1 VIFSGLKPQRAY
13 TASTHIN
20 GGLNMRT
27 LLLLAFLVPL
37 ALRGQNNVAPND
49 GSSLVVTGSS
59 YAKSRHTL
67 EFADASSPGPAPAM
81 TAANKNFERNRRI
94 NDPAGVRDPN
104 ADTIDGRSAAMEKS
118 VQESRA
124 PKRKEVDGY
133 EYRVKFRNSGAKA
146 VEVLFWEY
154 EFTDSSN
161 SSNVARRQFLCG
173 VGIKPGKEKEIL
185 SFSVSGPSNVVS
197 AGSLASEA
205 GPTFAERVVVNRVE
219 YSDGTIWQR
228 KGWNFTEVR
237 ESIKRATSTP
247 WGAEM
252 CRGL

>member
-1 VIFSGLKPQRAY
+1 
-13 TASTHIN
+13 
-20 GGLNMRT
+20 MRT
-27 LLLLAFLVPL
+27 ILLLALLLPP
-37 ALRGQNNVAPND
+37 ALHPRNISAQND
-49 GSSLVVTGSS
+49 GSALVVVGSK

-67 EFADASSPGPAPAM
+67 EFADTSNPGPAPAM

-104 ADTIDGRSAAMEKS
+104 ADTIDGRSAAMERS

-124 PKRKEVDGY
+124 PKRKEVEGY
-133 EYRVKFRNSGAKA
+133 EYRVKFRNAGEKA

-154 EFTDSSN
+154 QFTETAN
-161 SSNVARRQFLCG
+161 PANVARRQFLCG
-173 VGIKPGKEKEIL
+173 VGIKPGKEKEVI

-197 AGSLASEA
+197 AGSLASES
-205 GPTFAERVVVNRVE
+205 GPAYGERVVVNRVE
-219 YSDGTIWQR
+219 YADGTIWQR
-228 KGWNFTEVR
+228 KDWNFLEVR

-252 CRGL
+252 CRSL

>member
-1 VIFSGLKPQRAY
+1 
-13 TASTHIN
+13 
-20 GGLNMRT
+20 MRT
-27 LLLLAFLVPL
+27 IVLLALILPQ
-37 ALRGQNNVAPND
+37 ALYAQNSPAQND
-49 GSSLVVTGSS
+49 GSALVVVGSK
-59 YAKSRHTL
+59 YAKSRHIL
-67 EFADASSPGPAPAM
+67 EFADTSATAPAAAM
-81 TAANKNFERNRRI
+81 TSANKNFERNRRI

-104 ADTIDGRSAAMEKS
+104 ADTIDGRSAAMERN

-124 PKRKEVDGY
+124 PKRKEVEGY
-133 EYRVKFRNSGAKA
+133 EYRVKFRNAGEKA

-154 EFTDSSN
+154 QFTETAN
-161 SSNVARRQFLCG
+161 PANVARRQFLCG
-173 VGIKPGKEKEIL
+173 VGIKSGKEKEVI

-197 AGSLASEA
+197 AGSLASES
-205 GPTFAERVVVNRVE
+205 GPSYGERVVVNRVE

-228 KGWNFTEVR
+228 KDWNFLEVR

>member
-1 VIFSGLKPQRAY
+1 
-13 TASTHIN
+13 
-20 GGLNMRT
+20 MRT
-27 LLLLAFLVPL
+27 ILLLALLLPL
-37 ALRGQNNVAPND
+37 ALHPRNISAQND
-49 GSSLVVTGSS
+49 GSALVVVGSK
-59 YAKSRHTL
+59 YAKSRHML
-67 EFADASSPGPAPAM
+67 EFADTSSPGPAPAM

-104 ADTIDGRSAAMEKS
+104 ADTIDGRSAAMERS

-124 PKRKEVDGY
+124 PKRKEVEGY
-133 EYRVKFRNSGAKA
+133 EYRVKFRNAGEKA

-154 EFTDSSN
+154 QFTETAN
-161 SSNVARRQFLCG
+161 PANVARRQFLCG
-173 VGIKPGKEKEIL
+173 VGIKPGKEKDVI

-197 AGSLASEA
+197 AGSLASES
-205 GPTFAERVVVNRVE
+205 GPSYGERVIVNRIE
-219 YSDGTIWQR
+219 YADGTIWQR
-228 KGWNFTEVR
+228 KDWNFLEIR

>member
-1 VIFSGLKPQRAY
+1 
-13 TASTHIN
+13 
-20 GGLNMRT
+20 MRT
-27 LLLLAFLVPL
+27 LLLLALLLPT
-37 ALRGQNNVAPND
+37 ALHVQNSTAQSD
-49 GSSLVVTGSS
+49 GSALVVVGSK

-67 EFADASSPGPAPAM
+67 EFADTSSPAPAPAM

-104 ADTIDGRSAAMEKS
+104 IDTIDGRSAAIEKS
-118 VQESRA
+118 VQESRS
-124 PKRKEVDGY
+124 PKRKEVEGY
-133 EYRVKFRNSGAKA
+133 EYRVKFRNAGEKA

-154 EFTDSSN
+154 RFTETAN
-161 SSNVARRQFLCG
+161 PSNVARRQFLCG
-173 VGIKPGKEKEIL
+173 VGIKAGKEKEVI

-197 AGSLASEA
+197 AGSLASETSPA
-205 GPTFAERVVVNRVE
+205 YGERVVVNRVE
-219 YSDGTIWQR
+219 YADGTIWQR
-228 KGWNFTEVR
+228 KDWNFLEVR